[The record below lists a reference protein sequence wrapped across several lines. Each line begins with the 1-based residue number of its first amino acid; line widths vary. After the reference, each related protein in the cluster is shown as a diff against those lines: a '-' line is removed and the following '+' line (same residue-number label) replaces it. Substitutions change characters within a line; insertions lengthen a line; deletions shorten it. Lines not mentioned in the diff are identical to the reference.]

1 MRCIRKESLAIS
13 RRKHFFISAQFTSAQ
28 ISIAQVNLGKWRQ
41 TTHKLRRTRCP
52 VFFGWKINLVLR
64 QLLIGQQRFQGW
76 KVGWSDWTLLGGCR
90 RRPHKSDISFKSR
103 CCIFEI
109 IQVKFILFFGTEH
122 MSLIRIQV
130 QRRRKRLYDCT
141 LCRSEECQS
150 IFPESSSQVSFG
162 TLCWSRDR

>member
-1 MRCIRKESLAIS
+1 MGAGERGGVMSELSVSEMGQDMGRTYGESDTHVSINYLYCFFMRCIRKESLAIS

-76 KVGWSDWTLLGGCR
+76 KVG
-90 RRPHKSDISFKSR
+90 
-103 CCIFEI
+103 
-109 IQVKFILFFGTEH
+109 
-122 MSLIRIQV
+122 
-130 QRRRKRLYDCT
+130 
-141 LCRSEECQS
+141 
-150 IFPESSSQVSFG
+150 
-162 TLCWSRDR
+162 